1 MDELKAKLKALGF
14 RYKGLFEE
22 VDSYYSHPCRDFMLS
37 DEALRVRTSGDM
49 VTLTYKGPRVASRF
63 KERLEVNVK
72 VEGDVAE
79 LLERLGFKHA
89 LSVRKLREY
98 FEGEGVVVSIDR
110 VEGLGCFVEVEARGV
125 DVGVIDW
132 VAGSLGVQGLR
143 VEETYV
149 ELLLRGSS
157 LSSS

>member
-1 MDELKAKLKALGF
+1 M
-14 RYKGLFEE
+14 
-22 VDSYYSHPCRDFMLS
+22 
-37 DEALRVRTSGDM
+37 
-49 VTLTYKGPRVASRF
+49 
-63 KERLEVNVK
+63 
-72 VEGDVAE
+72 AE